1 LKSIVR
7 DFNVKLLIANVA
19 MSFLFLTYT
28 YIANYDEF
36 FKTLVE
42 HTILAI
48 GIQVAAYLLLKKYV
62 ITPINEF
69 IDVSSD
75 ISSGEA
81 DLTKRIIIQNDNEI
95 KVAANY
101 INKFISN
108 IQGII
113 RQIKDSIL
121 NTIDKS
127 NKLEKVVVTLKE
139 HSHLN
144 NQKSK
149 EIEYLS
155 NKINEHL
162 ESTEEMV
169 ISTVDT
175 IISSSDIL
183 KGFSKDLEFMMSS
196 IDNFRDNEHELLQML
211 TNLSDQAK
219 DISNVL
225 NAIKEIADQ
234 TELLALNAAIEAARA
249 GEHGR
254 GFAVV
259 ADEVRKLAERTNK
272 SLDTTNSTISVI
284 LQSISEAS
292 TRIDINSNDINTI
305 SDNVG
310 VIREHLYQLLDES
323 EKSVKLGK
331 DASKY
336 VTEMNLYS
344 SQLMQNATTLMEV
357 SDSNLEIAN
366 QIDNISTA
374 LKEDSNQLNKV
385 LNSFHV

>member
-1 LKSIVR
+1 MKSIVR

-19 MSFLFLTYT
+19 MSFLFLTFT